1 MPKASIHIKVGNVNF
16 IIHSTRNNFS
26 YSVVFTDEKNEHLND
41 AKTAL
46 RIYREELAKRALAYT
61 QATGQKLQKNTA
73 TILSAVVNLNKEHT
87 LKDLEPILKKL
98 EKDLD
103 TKIISAS
110 IHRDEG
116 TLIEKS
122 TGKKFFSGEDFALNR
137 DDKKLYW
144 IDPNTKE
151 FLEPIDL
158 EQFEIKKN
166 YHAHIE
172 FLGIDSNGKAI
183 KRNRLNRHYLSNLQT
198 FVANTLQM
206 ERGRKH
212 SKDKHK
218 DPHEFKK
225 IGVAKRQAQEELEK
239 KATIKALKEINKQI
253 RAQLKE
259 KHAQREHYAKWEA
272 YYKELQEFVKTK
284 KPTMGKVME
293 RIGNFI
299 GELLQEIENLQAENE
314 QSKAELAKVK
324 DLKELNKQ
332 LREQLKQ
339 AHARRSQYA
348 QLEQFVKELK
358 EKVKNKEFTI
368 QQLQEQMQ
376 QMQSKL
382 LAQIEQKDKKIEQL
396 SKINSSL
403 NRHLL
408 DTQKENAQLK
418 EQVQQLQNAPA
429 PTPKVVTKEV
439 EKIVYKEDKTK
450 IEQLK
455 KELDEQKRKNAEL
468 WEELQARKHTIKE
481 INQKLDIIT
490 QRLNEI
496 HRLWEEI
503 KEQERIAASDDV
515 YGWKRIKAEKER
527 LKLLEELDK
536 KLSQEETKEKL
547 PPKDEHEKEIKKQAQ
562 YDEPTL
568 DELLSIDDEPKKE
581 QKKEKKKKKSRNQG
595 YDIGF

>member
-26 YSVVFTDEKNEHLND
+26 YSVVFTDEKNEHLHD

-46 RIYREELAKRALAYT
+46 KIYREELAKRSLAYSK
-61 QATGQKLQKNTA
+61 ATGQKLQKNTA

-87 LKDLEPILKKL
+87 LKDLQPILDKL
-98 EKDLD
+98 EQDLD

-116 TLIEKS
+116 TLVHKK

-225 IGVAKRQAQEELEK
+225 IGVAKRQAQAELEK
-239 KATIKALKEINKQI
+239 KMTIKALKEINKQI
-253 RAQLKE
+253 REQLKE
-259 KHAQREHYAKWEA
+259 KGAQRPHYAKWES
-272 YYKELQEFVKTK
+272 YYKELQEYIKSK
-284 KPTMGKVME
+284 KPTMGEVME

-299 GELLQEIENLQAENE
+299 GELLEEIENSE
-314 QSKAELAKVK
+314 QQQEIIEQYTKDLEGRLTSELAKVK

-358 EKVKNKEFTI
+358 EKVKAKDLTIEQLKEQFAQKEQELLKQI
-368 QQLQEQMQ
+368 KELQEQNNT
-376 QMQSKL
+376 
-382 LAQIEQKDKKIEQL
+382 LASANAGKDREIKQL
-396 SKINSSL
+396 K
-403 NRHLL
+403 
-408 DTQKENAQLK
+408 QENAQLK
-418 EQVQQLQNAPA
+418 EQIAQLQNAPK
-429 PTPKVVTKEV
+429 PEPQVIVK
-439 EKIVYKEDKTK
+439 EKIVYKEDTRK

-455 KELDEQKRKNAEL
+455 KELEEQRRKNRELREELEAKEQKIREL
-468 WEELQARKHTIKE
+468 TAKLGITEQKLKESMQKVKELEELI
-481 INQKLDIIT
+481 QK
-490 QRLNEI
+490 
-496 HRLWEEI
+496 
-503 KEQERIAASDDV
+503 KEQE
-515 YGWKRIKAEKER
+515 KE
-527 LKLLEELDK
+527 
-536 KLSQEETKEKL
+536 QV
-547 PPKDEHEKEIKKQAQ
+547 QAQ

-581 QKKEKKKKKSRNQG
+581 QKKEKKKKKSRSFG
-595 YDIGF
+595 FDIGF

>member
-1 MPKASIHIKVGNVNF
+1 MAKSSIHIKVGNVNF

-98 EKDLD
+98 EQDLD
-103 TKIISAS
+103 TKIISCS

-122 TGKKFFSGEDFALNR
+122 TGKKYFSGEDFALNPK
-137 DDKKLYW
+137 DKKLYW
-144 IDPNTKE
+144 IDEKKN
-151 FLEPIDL
+151 FLEPINL

-166 YHAHIE
+166 YHCHIE
-172 FLGIDSNGKAI
+172 MMGIDSQGKAI

-218 DPHEFKK
+218 DPHEFKE

-284 KPTMGKVME
+284 KPTMGEVME

-299 GELLQEIENLQAENE
+299 GELLEEIENT
-314 QSKAELAKVK
+314 
-324 DLKELNKQ
+324 NKQ
-332 LREQLKQ
+332 
-339 AHARRSQYA
+339 
-348 QLEQFVKELK
+348 
-358 EKVKNKEFTI
+358 I
-368 QQLQEQMQ
+368 QG
-376 QMQSKL
+376 
-382 LAQIEQKDKKIEQL
+382 KDEEIEQL
-396 SKINSSL
+396 QKINNSL
-403 NRHLL
+403 SRHLL
-408 DTQKENAQLK
+408 DTKKENAQLK
-418 EQVQQLQNAPA
+418 EQVQQLQNAPK
-429 PTPKVVTKEV
+429 PEPQVIVKEK
-439 EKIVYKEDKTK
+439 EKIVYREDTAK
-450 IEQLK
+450 IRQLE
-455 KELDEQKRKNAEL
+455 KELAEQKRKNAEL
-468 WEELQARKHTIKE
+468 WEELRKKKHTIKE

-490 QRLNEI
+490 QRLNEMK
-496 HRLWEEI
+496 RLWEEI
-503 KEQERIAASDDV
+503 KQNEQTLQHPESGMEEIKAMRARPKLFEKMDKLLDKPIEIQEQKVEEMEIINEQE
-515 YGWKRIKAEKER
+515 
-527 LKLLEELDK
+527 
-536 KLSQEETKEKL
+536 
-547 PPKDEHEKEIKKQAQ
+547 Q
-562 YDEPTL
+562 YDDYFTL

-581 QKKEKKKKKSRNQG
+581 QKKEQKKKKSRNQG